1 MDTPPLIRLATP
13 ADLESLVGLHVEFRD
28 SLQRTTPT
36 ADGFRDA
43 LAQLLHRPELAFFFA
58 TEQGRP
64 LGYAA
69 QRYLF
74 SSWAQGEEALL
85 EDLYVS
91 AEARGAGLGRRLVEA
106 AIAHARERGCRSMSL
121 DTNENN
127 AASNAVYRR
136 LGFTSARARWQ
147 GGRQIRHDL
156 KLERV

>member
-1 MDTPPLIRLATP
+1 M
-13 ADLESLVGLHVEFRD
+13 LHLEFRD
-28 SLQRTTPT
+28 SLQRATPS
-36 ADGFRDA
+36 ADGLRDS
-43 LAQLLHRPELAFFFA
+43 LTRLLLRPELAFFLA
-58 TEQGRP
+58 TEQSRP

-91 AEARGAGLGRRLVEA
+91 THARGAGLGRRLVEA
-106 AIAHARERGCRSMSL
+106 AITHARSRGCRSMSL

-136 LGFTSARARWQ
+136 LGFTCARPRWN

-156 KLERV
+156 KLTA